1 MPIGNPIQKNNDTRV
16 ISATATTG
24 QTDFTVTGGYTL
36 NAIGVFRNGVRLNN
50 STDFTAADGS
60 TVSLNVACDAG
71 DTVTF
76 HIFDKFT
83 VANAI
88 VGAASTQTIS
98 GNLRVTGEL
107 YSDDFKPDKIV
118 SLNISQ
124 KTDYLTFASRDVFVT
139 AACHIKRGGTLELI
153 GKEVDDF
160 RVKKNLLM
168 PVIDTNTL
176 KGVITYIDNYGNAI
190 TNIDL
195 TTFEKHR
202 RSRNFS
208 ILFGREDEEIKKIST
223 KYKEVEIAEKLAI
236 FNSNNFLQISINQG
250 SANTLLGLNFF
261 DIIRIEFK

>member
-1 MPIGNPIQKNNDTRV
+1 MCGISGITNENVNIVDITHEVDHFNILQGALILKNCYKDFPRDTVHIISIDDELSINND
-16 ISATATTG
+16 
-24 QTDFTVTGGYTL
+24 
-36 NAIGVFRNGVRLNN
+36 
-50 STDFTAADGS
+50 
-60 TVSLNVACDAG
+60 
-71 DTVTF
+71 
-76 HIFDKFT
+76 HIAVYAHGHYF
-83 VANAI
+83 
-88 VGAASTQTIS
+88 VGADNGFFSI
-98 GNLRVTGEL
+98 LL
-107 YSDDFKPDKIV
+107 DDFKPDKIV

-168 PVIDTNTL
+168 PVIDTNIL

-236 FNSNNFLQISINQG
+236 FNSNNYLQISINQG

>member
-1 MPIGNPIQKNNDTRV
+1 MSIITIISDLGNKDHYLPSLKANILSQIENINIVDITHEVDHFNILQGALILKNCFKDFPRDTVHIISIDDELSINNDH
-16 ISATATTG
+16 
-24 QTDFTVTGGYTL
+24 
-36 NAIGVFRNGVRLNN
+36 
-50 STDFTAADGS
+50 
-60 TVSLNVACDAG
+60 VAVYAHG
-71 DTVTF
+71 HYF
-76 HIFDKFT
+76 
-83 VANAI
+83 
-88 VGAASTQTIS
+88 VGADNGFFSI
-98 GNLRVTGEL
+98 LL
-107 YSDDFKPDKIV
+107 DDFKPDKIV

-124 KTDYLTFASRDVFVT
+124 KTDFLTFASRDVFVT

-160 RVKKNLLM
+160 RIKKNLLM
-168 PVIDTNTL
+168 PVIDANII

-195 TTFEKHR
+195 TTFEKNR